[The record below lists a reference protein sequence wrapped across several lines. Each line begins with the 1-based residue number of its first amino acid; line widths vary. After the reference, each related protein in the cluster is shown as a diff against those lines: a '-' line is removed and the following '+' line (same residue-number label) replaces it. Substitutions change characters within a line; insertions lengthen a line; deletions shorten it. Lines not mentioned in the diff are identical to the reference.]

1 MNLTNQCNLSCQ
13 YCYEFGADKVATPEG
28 KPKFMDLETA
38 KASVDFLLAQSA
50 GRRSVHITFFG
61 GETLMNFPLLK
72 QVVAYA
78 NERAAAQG
86 RHIDFSLTTNA
97 TLLTPAI
104 IEFLSENRIGVTV
117 SMDGPKE
124 MHDQLRVFANGSGS
138 YDIIEPRVRALI
150 QNHRTRPI
158 TARVTL
164 TSGVTDVVR
173 IFRHLKQDLGFHEVG
188 FAPVT
193 TSPNQLYAINEQRHG
208 RRAGTVPRAG
218 RRVSGVRSA
227 RRMHGFSN
235 VSDTLAELCQ
245 GVNKSHPCGAG
256 LGLLGVGPSGDI
268 APCHR
273 FVDSDAH
280 ALGHISTGIDREK
293 QADFLRRGHIDSK
306 YDCHTCW
313 ARPLCA
319 GGCHHEAF
327 VRYGDT
333 GHPNLHY
340 CDWIR
345 DWTDTCLKI
354 YGAIGAKNPGFLATV
369 CRKESI
375 MKHLRASEQE
385 SARASTTYV
394 AVAHRGRRGACRIR
408 PAQPQ
413 RPHVP
418 MGCALM
424 FSPGW
429 EVDAAG
435 GTAGLCQPVERDIY
449 DCYVSCYWP
458 AQVPDH
464 LNNAPDWTSQVRRG
478 HQGLAQSGSGVSIS
492 HEHSKADSAA
502 ASLRGVHRVCERG
515 HALSAGYPGRS
526 AGLRRGQ
533 SARSSTGFRWRPA
546 RPCPFGCRRIT
557 RRSTSPP
564 TTTTASK

>member
-1 MNLTNQCNLSCQ
+1 MTATEAPAQAYRLGEFHSFDGAGQRFLYLVPAGAIFQVDQAVEALIDCLSGTELPYDQLIEKLVSRGLETDDARQLVTEMGHASVIVTGRSVPEPVQTPSADFPLQTLVLNLTNQCNLSCQ

-28 KPKFMDLETA
+28 KPKFMDFETA
-38 KASVDFLLAQSA
+38 KASVDFLLRQSA
-50 GRRSVHITFFG
+50 GRRSIHVTFFG

-72 QVVAYA
+72 QVVTYA
-78 NERAAAQG
+78 NQVAAGDG
-86 RHIDFSLTTNA
+86 RHVDFSLTTNA

-104 IEFLSENRIGVTV
+104 IEFLSANRIGVTV

-124 MHDQLRVFANGSGS
+124 MHDKLRVFANGRGS
-138 YDIIEPRVRALI
+138 YDIIEPKVRQLI

-164 TSGVTDVVR
+164 TSGVTDVVK

-193 TSPNQLYAINEQRHG
+193 TSPNQLYAINQSGMNGVLEQFHILADEYLEFALRG
-208 RRAGTVPRAG
+208 EA
-218 RRVSGVRSA
+218 
-227 RRMHGFSN
+227 HGFSN

-256 LGLLGVGPSGDI
+256 LGLVGVGPSGDI

-280 ALGHISTGIDREK
+280 ALGHISSGINREK
-293 QADFLRRGHIDSK
+293 QADFLQRGHIDSK

-345 DWTDTCLKI
+345 DWTNTCLEI
-354 YGAIGAKNPGFLATV
+354 YGAIAAGNPGFL
-369 CRKESI
+369 
-375 MKHLRASEQE
+375 EQ
-385 SARASTTYV
+385 
-394 AVAHRGRRGACRIR
+394 
-408 PAQPQ
+408 
-413 RPHVP
+413 
-418 MGCALM
+418 
-424 FSPGW
+424 F
-429 EVDAAG
+429 
-435 GTAGLCQPVERDIY
+435 VER
-449 DCYVSCYWP
+449 
-458 AQVPDH
+458 
-464 LNNAPDWTSQVRRG
+464 
-478 HQGLAQSGSGVSIS
+478 
-492 HEHSKADSAA
+492 KA
-502 ASLRGVHRVCERG
+502 
-515 HALSAGYPGRS
+515 
-526 AGLRRGQ
+526 
-533 SARSSTGFRWRPA
+533 SS
-546 RPCPFGCRRIT
+546 
-557 RRSTSPP
+557 
-564 TTTTASK
+564 

>member
-1 MNLTNQCNLSCQ
+1 MTATEARVYRSGEFHRFDAAGAHFLYLVPAGAIFAVDDAVARLIDCLESGEVSHERLVADLTASGLSISDAEQLIEETYHANVIVADDSVSEEPQELPEVFPIQTLVMNLTNQCNLSCQ
-13 YCYEFGADKVATPEG
+13 YCYEFGADKLATPQG
-28 KPKFMDLETA
+28 KPKFMDAETA
-38 KASVDFLLAQSA
+38 KASVDFLFAQS
-50 GRRSVHITFFG
+50 GERRSIHITFFG
-61 GETLMNFPLLK
+61 GETLMNFPMLK
-72 QVVAYA
+72 EVVAYA
-78 NERAAAQG
+78 SKRAEEQD

-117 SMDGPKE
+117 SMDGPKA
-124 MHDQLRVFANGSGS
+124 MHDHLRVFADGRGS

-164 TSGVTDVVR
+164 TAGVSDVIR

-193 TSPNQLYAINEQRHG
+193 TSPNQLYAIGPSGMDHVLEQFHTLADEYLAYALRG
-208 RRAGTVPRAG
+208 EA
-218 RRVSGVRSA
+218 
-227 RRMHGFSN
+227 HGFSN

-245 GVNKSHPCGAG
+245 GMNKSHPCGAG

-280 ALGHISTGIDREK
+280 ALGNVSTGINREK
-293 QADFLRRGHIDSK
+293 QADFLRRGHIKSK

-345 DWTDTCLKI
+345 DWTNTCLEI
-354 YGAIGAKNPGFLATV
+354 YGAIAAKNPAFLQQFAE
-369 CRKESI
+369 RKT
-375 MKHLRASEQE
+375 Q
-385 SARASTTYV
+385 
-394 AVAHRGRRGACRIR
+394 
-408 PAQPQ
+408 
-413 RPHVP
+413 
-418 MGCALM
+418 
-424 FSPGW
+424 
-429 EVDAAG
+429 
-435 GTAGLCQPVERDIY
+435 
-449 DCYVSCYWP
+449 
-458 AQVPDH
+458 
-464 LNNAPDWTSQVRRG
+464 
-478 HQGLAQSGSGVSIS
+478 
-492 HEHSKADSAA
+492 
-502 ASLRGVHRVCERG
+502 
-515 HALSAGYPGRS
+515 
-526 AGLRRGQ
+526 
-533 SARSSTGFRWRPA
+533 
-546 RPCPFGCRRIT
+546 
-557 RRSTSPP
+557 
-564 TTTTASK
+564 

>member
-1 MNLTNQCNLSCQ
+1 MIAAEATTRAYRLGEFHRFDAHGARFLYLVPAGAIFAVDSAVRTLIDCLASGEMPHERLVDSLAAGGIEIAEAEELIAEMVHSNVILGRDSVPEPPTALPEAFPIQTLVMNLTNQCNLSCQ

-38 KASVDFLLAQSA
+38 KASVDFLLAQSE
-50 GRRSVHITFFG
+50 GRRSIHITFFG

-78 NERAAAQG
+78 NERAAG
-86 RHIDFSLTTNA
+86 ESRHIDFSLTTNA

-104 IEFLSENRIGVTV
+104 IEFLSENGIGVTV

-124 MHDQLRVFANGSGS
+124 MHDRLRVFSNGRGS
-138 YDIIEPRVRALI
+138 YDIIEPKVRDLI

-164 TSGVTDVVR
+164 TAGVSDVIT
-173 IFRHLKQDLGFHEVG
+173 IFRHLKHDLGFHEVG

-193 TSPNQLYAINEQRHG
+193 SSQNQLYTIGNKGMDRVLEQFHVLADEYLEYALRG
-208 RRAGTVPRAG
+208 EA
-218 RRVSGVRSA
+218 
-227 RRMHGFSN
+227 HGFSN

-273 FVDSDAH
+273 FVDSDQH
-280 ALGHISTGIDREK
+280 ALGNISTGIDKAR
-293 QADFLRRGHIDSK
+293 QAEFLRRGHIDSK

-354 YGAIGAKNPGFLATV
+354 YGAIAAGNPGFLQQFAE
-369 CRKESI
+369 RK
-375 MKHLRASEQE
+375 AS
-385 SARASTTYV
+385 
-394 AVAHRGRRGACRIR
+394 
-408 PAQPQ
+408 
-413 RPHVP
+413 
-418 MGCALM
+418 
-424 FSPGW
+424 
-429 EVDAAG
+429 
-435 GTAGLCQPVERDIY
+435 
-449 DCYVSCYWP
+449 
-458 AQVPDH
+458 
-464 LNNAPDWTSQVRRG
+464 
-478 HQGLAQSGSGVSIS
+478 
-492 HEHSKADSAA
+492 
-502 ASLRGVHRVCERG
+502 
-515 HALSAGYPGRS
+515 
-526 AGLRRGQ
+526 
-533 SARSSTGFRWRPA
+533 
-546 RPCPFGCRRIT
+546 
-557 RRSTSPP
+557 
-564 TTTTASK
+564 

>member
-1 MNLTNQCNLSCQ
+1 MTAIMSETSARVYSLGEFHRFEAGGAHFLYLVPAGAIFAVDGAVGNLIDRLSCGEVPHDRLVGEVAAANGFAIEEAEELIAEMYHANVIVAGDSVPDQPQPLPERFPIQTLVMNLTNQCNLSCQ

-28 KPKFMDLETA
+28 KPKFMDAETA
-38 KASVDFLLAQSA
+38 KAAVDFLLAESA
-50 GRRSVHITFFG
+50 DRRSIHITFFG

-72 QVVAYA
+72 EVVAYA
-78 NERAAAQG
+78 NRKAGEQG
-86 RHIDFSLTTNA
+86 RQIDFSLTTNA

-104 IEFLSENRIGVTV
+104 IEFLSQNHIGVTV

-124 MHDQLRVFANGSGS
+124 MHDQLRVFANGRGS
-138 YDIIEPRVRALI
+138 YDIIEPKVRALI

-164 TSGVTDVVR
+164 TAGVSDVIR

-193 TSPNQLYAINEQRHG
+193 TSPNQLYAISPSGMDGVLEQFHVLAAEYLEYALRG
-208 RRAGTVPRAG
+208 E
-218 RRVSGVRSA
+218 S
-227 RRMHGFSN
+227 HGFSN

-273 FVDSDAH
+273 FVDSDQH

-293 QADFLRRGHIDSK
+293 QTDFLRRGHIDSK
-306 YDCHTCW
+306 YDCHTCF

-345 DWTDTCLKI
+345 DWTHTCLEI
-354 YGAIGAKNPGFLATV
+354 YGAIAAKNPGFLQQFAE
-369 CRKESI
+369 RKAE
-375 MKHLRASEQE
+375 
-385 SARASTTYV
+385 
-394 AVAHRGRRGACRIR
+394 
-408 PAQPQ
+408 
-413 RPHVP
+413 
-418 MGCALM
+418 
-424 FSPGW
+424 
-429 EVDAAG
+429 
-435 GTAGLCQPVERDIY
+435 
-449 DCYVSCYWP
+449 
-458 AQVPDH
+458 
-464 LNNAPDWTSQVRRG
+464 
-478 HQGLAQSGSGVSIS
+478 
-492 HEHSKADSAA
+492 
-502 ASLRGVHRVCERG
+502 
-515 HALSAGYPGRS
+515 
-526 AGLRRGQ
+526 
-533 SARSSTGFRWRPA
+533 
-546 RPCPFGCRRIT
+546 
-557 RRSTSPP
+557 
-564 TTTTASK
+564 